1 MSEVKTN
8 KLTGVTTAGSIL
20 VTGEGNSTTTNLQ
33 QGLSKSWQ
41 DSDEGTTINDSF
53 NQSTLTDNGTGDY
66 TNTFTNNMSNAYY
79 VPAQHGNPH
88 TRTSSS
94 YTQIYGT
101 SLRNAT
107 DGSRTTSS
115 YNIEHGKIYTGSSG
129 TRTTDGENASHVIGD
144 LA

>member
-1 MSEVKTN
+1 MGYGILKFDT
-8 KLTGVTTAGSIL
+8 LTTSDSVNTSTDKSID
-20 VTGEGNSTTTNLQ
+20 TSYIFNGIT
-33 QGLSKSWQ
+33 KSWQ

-66 TNTFTNNMSNAYY
+66 TNSFTNNMGNAYY

-88 TRTSSS
+88 TRTANS
-94 YTQIYGT
+94 YTQITGT

-129 TRTTDGENASHVIGD
+129 AKTDGENASHIIGD